1 MKAEDMPRELTRYLG
16 ELEAG
21 LLDAPRDA
29 RDEIL
34 DDVRAHVLD
43 ALDTGRPVA
52 EVLAGL
58 GSAEVAALQYRQAL
72 GLPRERP
79 GDEGRALLILH
90 AASVL
95 VALLT
100 ACTVLFVL
108 GFADRLGG
116 LAWASALLP
125 VVLAILPLLLPNGT
139 RMPVVVANAVVVAL
153 LAVIGGFGF
162 GAFYAPL
169 ALMMWAAVVVPWRI
183 RHGLDLARSPLWR
196 IFGGVLV
203 AAPALL
209 AASGQFTGTVQ
220 LGVPGAAAVVLA
232 LLLAVLFAV
241 GWRGAYL
248 LIAAFG
254 LILLVLAMPDPG
266 PLVLLVWWIGGAYL
280 AIGLTAVATLRRRPS
295 RGDGGAP

>member
-1 MKAEDMPRELTRYLG
+1 MKAEDMPGELTRYLG

-21 LLDAPRDA
+21 LLDAPQDA

-58 GSAEVAALQYRQAL
+58 GSADAAVLQYRQAL

-79 GDEGRALLILH
+79 GDEGRALFILH
-90 AASVL
+90 AASML
-95 VALLT
+95 VAVLT

-108 GFADRLGG
+108 GLADRLGG
-116 LAWASALLP
+116 LAWAAALPP
-125 VVLAILPLLLPNGT
+125 VGLAILPLLLPSVA
-139 RMPVVVANAVVVAL
+139 RMPVAVANAVIAAL
-153 LAVIGGFGF
+153 FAVIGGFGL

-209 AASGQFTGTVQ
+209 AVSGQFTGTVQ
-220 LGVPGAAAVVLA
+220 LGAPGAAGVVLA
-232 LLLAVLFAV
+232 LLLAALFAV

-254 LILLVLAMPDPG
+254 LVLLVLAMLDPG

-280 AIGLTAVATLRRRPS
+280 AIGLTAVATLRPRPS
-295 RGDGGAP
+295 RGDGGAS